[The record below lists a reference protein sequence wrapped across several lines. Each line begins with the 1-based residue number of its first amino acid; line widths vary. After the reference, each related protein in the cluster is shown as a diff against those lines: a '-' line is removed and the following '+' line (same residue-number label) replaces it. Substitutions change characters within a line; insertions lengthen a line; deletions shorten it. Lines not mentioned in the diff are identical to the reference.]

1 MKTYQRTPAELFAE
15 LETAEDK
22 VKHLKEN
29 QSFGLV
35 TLLQLAFDPKIKL
48 ELPDGAPPYKKDV
61 SSPDRTLSRY
71 DNAIRDIG
79 VCVVENK
86 INTFKKEKVFIQIL
100 ESVSE
105 KDAEII
111 IAAKDKQL
119 TELYPIVTVELVKSA
134 FPTLLQ

>member
-15 LETAEDK
+15 LEKVEDK

-35 TLLQLAFDPKIKL
+35 TLLQLAFSPSIKL
-48 ELPDGAPPYKKDV
+48 ELPEGAPPYKPDV
-61 SSPDRTLSRY
+61 SSPDRTLNRY

-79 VCVVENK
+79 VCVVENR
-86 INTFKKEKVFIQIL
+86 IASFKKEKVFIQIL

-111 IAAKDKQL
+111 IAAKDKKL
-119 TELYPIVTVELVKSA
+119 TELYPHVTKELVEAA
-134 FPTLLQ
+134 FPPLLK